1 MQCIDA
7 RSPGPKYA
15 ECGTTDTPNAWARV
29 ITLRI
34 SVTPPT
40 LVMLGCA
47 YVTAPTSN
55 MRLKSEVVAL
65 FPATASAEG
74 PQLNAAPFPAT
85 ASAEGAQFNVPPS
98 PAAMAS
104 PPAAR
109 TRASPTWSSGGH
121 TGSSSHIGL
130 KAWNLCAIAI
140 ASSTVHGQLVSIVIG
155 MAGPATSRVA
165 LTD

>member
-55 MRLKSEVVAL
+55 MRLKSEVVA
-65 FPATASAEG
+65 F
-74 PQLNAAPFPAT
+74 
-85 ASAEGAQFNVPPS
+85 S
-98 PAAMAS
+98 PAAI
-104 PPAAR
+104 
-109 TRASPTWSSGGH
+109 ASPTWSSGGH
-121 TGSSSHIGL
+121 TGPAELLSHPVPHVQAAAHPIPGPTL
-130 KAWNLCAIAI
+130 QRCQEIFRGVPDLALRCLRRRTARR
-140 ASSTVHGQLVSIVIG
+140 IV
-155 MAGPATSRVA
+155 PLRSVEHV
-165 LTD
+165 